1 MDMEV
6 DEQEAPLQ
14 PPGQPPEEEEEEEEA
29 PIKVVR
35 NYQRPAHRPGMPA
48 YDPTKYA
55 VSPITGRSWLL
66 CGVLCNGTARG
77 REEARHVLRKG
88 TGAVSMHST
97 LAVVMLFAFVA
108 GARTWKLQHLGQLQL
123 TSHVPLLPPPPLPLA
138 HCAWC
143 PGELVPLEEM
153 AEHMRISLIDPRWKE
168 QRDAMLSKL
177 KDTTKAGDEE
187 ISRNLLS
194 LARTRPDI
202 FGGWRAEGVGGVGL
216 FSREGR
222 SASLL
227 WILGVCWG
235 GGGGLSNQV
244 VSKPE
249 CGVCAATCTQNQG
262 PFLWHRVTR
271 LHWMKC
277 NAWLTSWVS
286 VSSTT

>member
-1 MDMEV
+1 MWC
-6 DEQEAPLQ
+6 ALQ
-14 PPGQPPEEEEEEEEA
+14 RYSKRAGRGSACFTEGNRRCEHAQ
-29 PIKVVR
+29 
-35 NYQRPAHRPGMPA
+35 H
-48 YDPTKYA
+48 
-55 VSPITGRSWLL
+55 TGR
-66 CGVLCNGTARG
+66 CNVVCVCCRCKDLEVATPGAAAADVSCSTTA
-77 REEARHVLRKG
+77 
-88 TGAVSMHST
+88 
-97 LAVVMLFAFVA
+97 
-108 GARTWKLQHLGQLQL
+108 
-123 TSHVPLLPPPPLPLA
+123 PPPPLPLA

-235 GGGGLSNQV
+235 GGGFSNQV